1 MNKYKYIGKR
11 FQREDSLER
20 VIGATK
26 FLADIKRY
34 NMLYGKLILSEKP
47 HAEISFDFDEALK
60 VKGIYRILTYKDIP
74 KIPYNCME
82 WFTGMLCRP
91 KEECKTNL

>member
-47 HAEISFDFDEALK
+47 HAEISFDFDEAFQEG
-60 VKGIYRILTYKDIP
+60 VEETIDTITGIFDI
-74 KIPYNCME
+74 IAGDDDN
-82 WFTGMLCRP
+82 
-91 KEECKTNL
+91 